1 MVEHIVCFKFKP
13 ETTEEQVQ
21 ELIRRLKALKDE
33 IPTVVDLTA
42 GKTFTPE
49 RGQGFT
55 AALVV
60 RFNDRAGLDYYQPH
74 PKHMAV
80 KEYIGQICDSVLAID
95 YEF

>member
-13 ETTEEQVQ
+13 EITAGQVD
-21 ELIRRLKALKDE
+21 EFVEMLRGLKGKIE
-33 IPTVVDLTA
+33 TIVDLTA

-55 AALVV
+55 VGLVV
-60 RFNDRAGLDYYQPH
+60 RFRDKEGLAVYGPH
-74 PKHMAV
+74 PHHVPVKNRVAEICESTLAV
-80 KEYIGQICDSVLAID
+80 D

>member
-13 ETTEEQVQ
+13 ETTEEQIDT
-21 ELIRRLKALKDE
+21 LIRRLQALKE
-33 IPTVVDLTA
+33 AIPTVVDLTA

-49 RGQGFT
+49 RGQGYS

-60 RFNDRAGLDYYQPH
+60 RFNDKAGLNFYQPH
-74 PKHMAV
+74 PKHVAV
-80 KEYIGQICDSVLAID
+80 KEYIAEICESTLAID